1 MAENHNNL
9 NENNN
14 EPQKPQPVLKEGAD
28 EVKAKGS
35 LLNEAFDWVESILIA
50 VIAIILIFTF
60 LVRVTS
66 VDGSSM
72 NPTLVDQER
81 LLVTDLFYSPQYNDI
96 VILQANGL
104 INENGEY
111 GKPIVKRVIG
121 LPGDTINIDF
131 DNGIVYRNG
140 EALKLETIDG
150 LLYED
155 GHTINDYT
163 HNRLDFTGE
172 VTVPAGCIFVLGDNR
187 NWSTDS
193 RSGLV
198 GMVDENYIIG
208 KAFFRITP
216 FNKFGTIN

>member
-1 MAENHNNL
+1 MAENQNNL
-9 NENNN
+9 NEIN
-14 EPQKPQPVLKEGAD
+14 EANENQTPQKVYTEPAE
-28 EVKAKGS
+28 EKGS
-35 LLNEAFDWVESILIA
+35 ALMHEAFDWVESILLA
-50 VIAIILIFTF
+50 VIAIIVIFTF

-104 INENGEY
+104 VNENGEY

-131 DNGIVYRNG
+131 DTGIVYRNG
-140 EALKLETIDG
+140 EALVLEVKND

-163 HNRLDFTGE
+163 LRQLDFAGE
-172 VTVPAGCIFVLGDNR
+172 VTVPDGCIFVMGDNR

-193 RSGLV
+193 RSDLV

-216 FNKFGTIN
+216 FSKFGTIN